1 MVATKLTLKNMI
13 FYGYH
18 GVYPAEKEMGQR
30 IEVDLELRAD
40 FSQAHRQDELEAT
53 INYVEVYGVIKR
65 IVEDGAYNLIE
76 GIATAI
82 VQELLEKF
90 SLNSVT
96 VRVRKPQPP
105 VGGLMDAVEYELT
118 ESALVREGK

>member
-1 MVATKLTLKNMI
+1 MVIMAFTLLKKRWGN
-13 FYGYH
+13 
-18 GVYPAEKEMGQR
+18 
-30 IEVDLELRAD
+30 ELRSIWSCGLIFPRPTA
-40 FSQAHRQDELEAT
+40 RMTLEAT

-90 SLNSVT
+90 PLNSVT